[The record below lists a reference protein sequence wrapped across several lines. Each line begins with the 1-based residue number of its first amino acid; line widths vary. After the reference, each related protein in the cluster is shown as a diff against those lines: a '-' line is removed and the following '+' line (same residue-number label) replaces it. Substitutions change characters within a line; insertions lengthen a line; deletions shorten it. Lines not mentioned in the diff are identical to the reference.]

1 MNFLNRIAMS
11 KELQEKLDFWNQLK
25 EEVEFS
31 DAPQEL
37 KEQMLSE
44 LHYNIVCIEDELDRN
59 MQNKTITAMSAT
71 LIMFCCA
78 SASILGWAVAVKYF
92 I

>member
-1 MNFLNRIAMS
+1 MIMN

-31 DAPQEL
+31 DAPHEL

-44 LHYNIVCIEDELDRN
+44 VHYNIVCVEDELDRN

-78 SASILGWAVAVKYF
+78 STSLLGWAVTVKYLL
-92 I
+92 

>member
-1 MNFLNRIAMS
+1 MIMN

-25 EEVEFS
+25 EEVESS
-31 DAPQEL
+31 DAPHEL

-44 LHYNIVCIEDELDRN
+44 VHYNIVCVENELDKN
-59 MQNKTITAMSAT
+59 MQNKTINAMTAT

-78 SASILGWAVAVKYF
+78 SAGILGYAMTVKYLL
-92 I
+92 

>member
-1 MNFLNRIAMS
+1 MI

-31 DAPQEL
+31 DTPQEL

-44 LHYNIVCIEDELDRN
+44 VHYNLVCFEDELDKN
-59 MQNKTITAMSAT
+59 MQNKTINAMSAT

-78 SASILGWAVAVKYF
+78 SASLLGWAVTVKYLL
-92 I
+92 

>member
-1 MNFLNRIAMS
+1 MIR
-11 KELQEKLDFWNQLK
+11 ELQEKLDFWNQLK

-31 DAPQEL
+31 DTPQEL

-44 LHYNIVCIEDELDRN
+44 VHFNIVSVEDELDRN
-59 MQNKTITAMSAT
+59 MQNKTINAMSAT

-78 SASILGWAVAVKYF
+78 SASLLGWAVTVKYLL
-92 I
+92 